1 MLKADKIAKG
11 PACGNGT
18 TYFSA
23 IHLEERKRRRGKHGL
38 GKQESERRGGNKEG
52 IRGGEGRGKRDG
64 GGEGNAEPC
73 GRGRKRKDSEGEGR
87 PTAKVSSV

>member
-11 PACGNGT
+11 HACGNGT

-38 GKQESERRGGNKEG
+38 GKQDSERKGGNKEG
-52 IRGGEGRGKRDG
+52 IRGGAGRGKRDG
-64 GGEGNAEPC
+64 GRRGECRALW
-73 GRGRKRKDSEGEGR
+73 KRKKEER
-87 PTAKVSSV
+87 Q